1 MRTLDHPSIIKLL
14 DFIETKE
21 VKRINNQK
29 EKKKPT
35 FFN

>member
-21 VKRINNQK
+21 VKRRINNQK
-29 EKKKPT
+29 EKKT
-35 FFN
+35 NIF

>member
-21 VKRINNQK
+21 VKL
-29 EKKKPT
+29 KKKKKAKT
-35 FFN
+35 N